1 MAQRVPGLWRAVG
14 FRLLRRRWSLERLL
28 ARQAG
33 RERRFP
39 SPGTLLSLKLD
50 FWTFGYWNFGIP
62 SALFRTCFGPS
73 PMPPPF
79 HSLENPFEPPKKR
92 LQDDAEL
99 IGKFLGRAAE
109 EEMRKIMAKEKRRPE
124 EPEWEP
130 FRLSNKE
137 KARIE
142 APELS
147 KLREEEAATL
157 KAFFGESITVQPL
170 PHEIT
175 PERIKNWEAM
185 GFELHYLPPMDM
197 TEDADFPG
205 WEKKPRRW
213 FYEEIADGRIAKD
226 ATMLPG
232 AWLLVD
238 GRQKPDYAKGAQMYD
253 HDPRSRFG
261 LSPADF
267 TKPEVM
273 NAFAKALD
281 LKPGQASLTETIVWN
296 VLANIHHPEWGT
308 TDTSEWQKETRGSG
322 GRLVSGGSD
331 LGGASDVLWH
341 GRPSEYVGFRPL
353 GRFSP

>member
-1 MAQRVPGLWRAVG
+1 
-14 FRLLRRRWSLERLL
+14 
-28 ARQAG
+28 
-33 RERRFP
+33 
-39 SPGTLLSLKLD
+39 
-50 FWTFGYWNFGIP
+50 
-62 SALFRTCFGPS
+62 
-73 PMPPPF
+73 MPPPF

-92 LQDDAEL
+92 LKDDAEL

-109 EEMRKIMAKEKRRPE
+109 EKMRKIMAKEKRRPE

-232 AWLLVD
+232 AWVLVD

-253 HDPRSRFG
+253 HDPLAPVLEDLNRRGVISQSNFDETKLDPRSRFG

-308 TDTSEWQKETRGSG
+308 TDTTEWQKETSGSG
-322 GRLVSGGSD
+322 GRLISGRSGY
-331 LGGASDVLWH
+331 GGASGVGWG
-341 GRPSEYVGFRPL
+341 GRPFGRVGFRPL
-353 GRFSP
+353 GRFSS

>member
-1 MAQRVPGLWRAVG
+1 
-14 FRLLRRRWSLERLL
+14 
-28 ARQAG
+28 
-33 RERRFP
+33 
-39 SPGTLLSLKLD
+39 
-50 FWTFGYWNFGIP
+50 
-62 SALFRTCFGPS
+62 
-73 PMPPPF
+73 MPPPF

-99 IGKFLGRAAE
+99 IGKFLGREAE
-109 EEMRKIMAKEKRRPE
+109 EEMRKIMAKEKRRPDVT
-124 EPEWEP
+124 EPDWTP
-130 FRLSNKE
+130 IRLTDQE
-137 KARIE
+137 KARME
-142 APELS
+142 TPASELM
-147 KLREEEAATL
+147 KQEAAKL
-157 KAFFGESITVQPL
+157 SAFFGESITVPPL
-170 PHEIT
+170 PREIT
-175 PERIKNWEAM
+175 PERIKNWERL

-205 WEKKPRRW
+205 WEKKPRSR
-213 FYEEIADGRIAKD
+213 FYEEIAAGRIAKD
-226 ATMLPG
+226 ATLLPG
-232 AWLLVD
+232 AWVLVD
-238 GRQKPDYAKGAQMYD
+238 GRQKPSYAKGAQMYD
-253 HDPRSRFG
+253 HDPLAPVLEDLNRRGLISQRNWTKKLDAKSRFG
-261 LSPADF
+261 LSPEDF

-273 NAFAKALD
+273 NAFAEALD

>member
-1 MAQRVPGLWRAVG
+1 
-14 FRLLRRRWSLERLL
+14 
-28 ARQAG
+28 
-33 RERRFP
+33 
-39 SPGTLLSLKLD
+39 
-50 FWTFGYWNFGIP
+50 
-62 SALFRTCFGPS
+62 
-73 PMPPPF
+73 MPPPF

-92 LQDDAEL
+92 LKDDAEL

-109 EEMRKIMAKEKRRPE
+109 EEMRKIMAKEKRKPDVA
-124 EPEWEP
+124 EPDWTP
-130 FRLSNKE
+130 IRLSDKE
-137 KARIE
+137 KARVE
-142 APELS
+142 SLNTPLM
-147 KLREEEAATL
+147 KQEAATL
-157 KAFFGESITVQPL
+157 KAFFGESITVPPL
-170 PHEIT
+170 PREIT
-175 PERIKNWEAM
+175 PERIKNWERM
-185 GFELHYLPPMDM
+185 GFELHYLPPIDM

-205 WEKKPRRW
+205 WGKKPKHW
-213 FYEEIADGRIAKD
+213 FYKEIAAGRIAKYT
-226 ATMLPG
+226 TMLPG
-232 AWLLVD
+232 AWVLVD
-238 GRQKPDYAKGAQMYD
+238 GRQKPDYADDAMYD
-253 HDPRSRFG
+253 HDPLAPVLEDLNRRGVISQSNYDGTKLDPRSRFG

>member
-1 MAQRVPGLWRAVG
+1 
-14 FRLLRRRWSLERLL
+14 
-28 ARQAG
+28 
-33 RERRFP
+33 
-39 SPGTLLSLKLD
+39 
-50 FWTFGYWNFGIP
+50 
-62 SALFRTCFGPS
+62 
-73 PMPPPF
+73 MPPPF

-92 LQDDAEL
+92 LKDDAEL

-157 KAFFGESITVQPL
+157 KAFFGEPITVPPL
-170 PHEIT
+170 PREIT

-232 AWLLVD
+232 AWVLVD

-253 HDPRSRFG
+253 HDPLAPVLEDLNRRGVISQSNFDETKLDPRSRFG

-308 TDTSEWQKETRGSG
+308 TDTTEWQKETSGSG
-322 GRLVSGGSD
+322 GRLISGRSGY
-331 LGGASDVLWH
+331 GGASGVGWG
-341 GRPSEYVGFRPL
+341 GRPFGRVGFRPL
-353 GRFSP
+353 GRFSS

>member
-1 MAQRVPGLWRAVG
+1 
-14 FRLLRRRWSLERLL
+14 
-28 ARQAG
+28 
-33 RERRFP
+33 
-39 SPGTLLSLKLD
+39 
-50 FWTFGYWNFGIP
+50 
-62 SALFRTCFGPS
+62 
-73 PMPPPF
+73 MPPPF

-99 IGKFLGRAAE
+99 IGKFLGREAE
-109 EEMRKIMAKEKRRPE
+109 EEMRKIMAKEKRRPDVT
-124 EPEWEP
+124 EPDCTP
-130 FRLSNKE
+130 IRLTDQE
-137 KARIE
+137 KARME
-142 APELS
+142 TPASELM
-147 KLREEEAATL
+147 KQEAAKL
-157 KAFFGESITVQPL
+157 SAFFGESIPVPPL
-170 PHEIT
+170 PREIT
-175 PERIKNWEAM
+175 PERIKNWERL

-232 AWLLVD
+232 AWVLVD

-253 HDPRSRFG
+253 HDPLAPVLEDLNRRGVISQSNFDETKLDPRSRFG

-308 TDTSEWQKETRGSG
+308 TDTTEWQKETSGSG
-322 GRLVSGGSD
+322 GRLISGRCGY
-331 LGGASDVLWH
+331 GGASGVGWG
-341 GRPSEYVGFRPL
+341 GRPFGRVGFRPL
-353 GRFSP
+353 GRFSS

>member
-1 MAQRVPGLWRAVG
+1 
-14 FRLLRRRWSLERLL
+14 
-28 ARQAG
+28 
-33 RERRFP
+33 
-39 SPGTLLSLKLD
+39 
-50 FWTFGYWNFGIP
+50 
-62 SALFRTCFGPS
+62 
-73 PMPPPF
+73 MPPPF

-92 LQDDAEL
+92 LKDDAEL

-232 AWLLVD
+232 AWVLVD

-253 HDPRSRFG
+253 HDPLAPVLEDLNRRGVISQSNFDETKLDPRSRFG

-308 TDTSEWQKETRGSG
+308 TDTTEWQKETSGSG
-322 GRLVSGGSD
+322 GRLISGRSGY
-331 LGGASDVLWH
+331 GGASGVGWG
-341 GRPSEYVGFRPL
+341 GRPFGRVGFRPL
-353 GRFSP
+353 GRFSS

>member
-1 MAQRVPGLWRAVG
+1 
-14 FRLLRRRWSLERLL
+14 
-28 ARQAG
+28 
-33 RERRFP
+33 
-39 SPGTLLSLKLD
+39 
-50 FWTFGYWNFGIP
+50 
-62 SALFRTCFGPS
+62 
-73 PMPPPF
+73 MPPPF

-109 EEMRKIMAKEKRRPE
+109 EEMRKIMAKEKRKPDE
-124 EPEWEP
+124 TEPDWTP
-130 FRLSNKE
+130 IRLSDKE
-137 KARIE
+137 KARVE
-142 APELS
+142 SLNTPLM
-147 KLREEEAATL
+147 KQEAATL
-157 KAFFGESITVQPL
+157 KAFFGEYITIPPL
-170 PHEIT
+170 PREIT

-205 WEKKPRRW
+205 WEKKPDSW
-213 FYEEIADGRIAKD
+213 FYKEIAAGRIAKD
-226 ATMLPG
+226 ATLLPG
-232 AWLLVD
+232 AWVLVD
-238 GRQKPDYAKGAQMYD
+238 GRQKPDYAKKGAQMYD
-253 HDPRSRFG
+253 HDPLAPVLEDLNRRGLISQSNYDRTKKLDPQSRFG

-308 TDTSEWQKETRGSG
+308 TDTYEWQKETRGSG

-331 LGGASDVLWH
+331 NGGASGVDGGGRPH
-341 GRPSEYVGFRPL
+341 GRVGFRPL